1 MDTEDTDDHATPMTS
16 VTMRACAWSGVAC
29 VVVLLAG
36 FWGLAGF
43 IPPPSPNAS
52 AHEIAGLFR
61 DHRDRIRAG
70 MIVSAFGCALMAPW
84 FAGLSVHLRRI
95 EGRYSPLAYLQLGLG
110 MILTLEFIIPLMF
123 WEVATFRTDREDDLI
138 RLINDLA
145 WIQFVALTSTVV
157 LQALVI
163 GSAIVLDKR
172 DTPVFPRWAG
182 YYTLFNV
189 FVWCGGS
196 FAVFFK
202 EGLLAW
208 DGLIAW
214 YIPLAEFCLWL
225 IVMTRLMLRAN
236 AGLAREATPAPVATP
251 V

>member
-1 MDTEDTDDHATPMTS
+1 MTQP
-16 VTMRACAWSGVAC
+16 VLRACAWSGVAC
-29 VVVLLAG
+29 VVVLLVG
-36 FWGLAGF
+36 FWGVAGF

-52 AHEIAGLFR
+52 AHQIAEMFR
-61 DHRDRIRAG
+61 ADRTRIRAG
-70 MIVSAFGCALMAPW
+70 MIISAFGCALMAPW
-84 FAGLSVHLRRI
+84 FAGLSVHLKRI

-123 WEVATFRTDREDDLI
+123 WETATFRDDRDDDLI
-138 RLINDLA
+138 RLVNDLA

-163 GSAIVLDKR
+163 GTAIVMDR
-172 DTPVFPRWAG
+172 GPTPVFPRWAG

-208 DGLIAW
+208 NGLIAW
-214 YIPLAEFCLWL
+214 YVPLAEFCLWL
-225 IVMTRLMLRAN
+225 IVMTRLILRATARMEPEETRDVAA
-236 AGLAREATPAPVATP
+236 AGAV
-251 V
+251 